1 MFASHPA
8 HIAMEPLADI
18 ISERRPPLRRRKHHM
33 YETTDL
39 AVRHDRP
46 FRGSKC
52 IHETPLPRPCFPNK
66 HLVFICLQP
75 ICPVLLCVSINLYDE
90 ERVSTEQEL
99 RQKLRK
105 IAALFEGATTVGEQD
120 AAAAAIERVRA
131 ALKAAEQKEK
141 SVETVFRLPD
151 RWSRLLFTAL
161 CRRHGM
167 TPYRY
172 PRQRYSTVVLR
183 APASFINNVLWPEFL
198 EIKSALDEY
207 LNEATERIIREEVF
221 RVSEEAEERVS

>member
-1 MFASHPA
+1 LKRLSLVKSRPNDEQDQELGTAENCVPVFHKYTSFSSHPSFA
-8 HIAMEPLADI
+8 
-18 ISERRPPLRRRKHHM
+18 
-33 YETTDL
+33 
-39 AVRHDRP
+39 
-46 FRGSKC
+46 
-52 IHETPLPRPCFPNK
+52 
-66 HLVFICLQP
+66 
-75 ICPVLLCVSINLYDE
+75 LCVPIALYAGQQE
-90 ERVSTEQEL
+90 GNVSTEQEL

-131 ALKAAEQKEK
+131 ALKATEQKEK
-141 SVETVFRLPD
+141 SIETNFRLPD
-151 RWSRLLFTAL
+151 RWSRRLFTAL
-161 CRRHGM
+161 CRRHGL

-207 LNEATERIIREEVF
+207 LDEATERIIREEVF